1 MANISVE
8 NAHIIYRNFAG
19 REGRYN
25 KAGVR
30 SFCVVLPEDR
40 AEQLRD
46 EGWNIRIRAPKEA
59 GDEAM
64 YYLPVAVRFD
74 YYPPKIYMIS
84 SLNGMRTVC
93 DEDNVGE
100 LDEAELSNVD
110 LIIRP
115 RYYERDDGTTGIKAY
130 LKIMYATLEED
141 EFAYKYVQNESVPF
155 A

>member
-46 EGWNIRIRAPKEA
+46 EGWNIRIRAPKEE

-84 SLNGMRTVC
+84 SLNGIRTVC

-141 EFAYKYVQNESVPF
+141 EFAYKYVKNESVPF